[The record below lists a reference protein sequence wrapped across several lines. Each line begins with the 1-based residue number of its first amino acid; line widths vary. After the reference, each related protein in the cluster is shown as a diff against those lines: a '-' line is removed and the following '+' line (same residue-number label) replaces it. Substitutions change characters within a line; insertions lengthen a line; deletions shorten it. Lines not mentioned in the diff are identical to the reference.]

1 MPLEVGTSLGVYEVL
16 AAIGAGGMGEVYKA
30 RDTKL
35 DREMR
40 PTLHGFQVE
49 ATPKAR
55 WWAMIPVAIL
65 VTTLAPLPTSAQF
78 TPFEVTLARFDAEV
92 AAGVAEDAGGA
103 VSLAVFSGSELIWAK
118 GYGWANIEGR
128 VAADART
135 IGRTGSIS
143 KSFTAV
149 LMMQLVERG
158 IIELDDRVSDYFPEI
173 EGLAERPAGAQPIT
187 FRMLAS
193 HTAGLAREPGLEGAA
208 AGSIYS
214 WEEKVLASIPTT
226 KYQTPPLTEY
236 SYSNIGFGILGL
248 ALSRAAGVP
257 FMDLMETLIFRPL
270 GMESTTFILDSP
282 DLLTRMSV
290 GYSRDRTTG
299 GISAAQATREHF
311 GRGYKVPNGGVYSTV
326 HDLAALGAALMGV
339 GDVQILN
346 EQSRSEMS
354 KPQTPATGYGLGL
367 FLYDIDEGPLL
378 VGHGGSVSGYNA
390 YLAFDSQTKLG
401 VSMLR
406 TTSYNPP
413 VADLLRTLATT
424 VPSS

>member
-1 MPLEVGTSLGVYEVL
+1 MRLTPHVFP
-16 AAIGAGGMGEVYKA
+16 AGAKPIV
-30 RDTKL
+30 
-35 DREMR
+35 
-40 PTLHGFQVE
+40 H
-49 ATPKAR
+49 
-55 WWAMIPVAIL
+55 WWAMMSVTLLA
-65 VTTLAPLPTSAQF
+65 TTLVPLRASAQF
-78 TPFEVTLARFDAEV
+78 TPFEATLAQFDAEV

-103 VSLAVFSGSELIWAK
+103 VSLAVFSGSEVIWARA
-118 GYGWANIEGR
+118 YGWANIEER

-158 IIELDDRVSDYFPEI
+158 IIALDDPVSDYFPEI
-173 EGLAERPAGAQPIT
+173 EGLAEPPARAEPIT

-208 AGSIYS
+208 AGSIYT
-214 WEEKVLASIPTT
+214 WEEKVLFSIPTT
-226 KYQTPPLTEY
+226 RYQTSPLTEY

-257 FMDLMETLIFRPL
+257 FMDLMESLIFRPL

-290 GYSRDRTTG
+290 GYSRNQRTG
-299 GISAAQATREHF
+299 EISAEQATREHF

-326 HDLAALGAALMGV
+326 HDLAALAAALMGE
-339 GDVQILN
+339 GDVQILS
-346 EQSRSEMS
+346 EKSRSEMF
-354 KPQTPATGYGLGL
+354 KPQAPADGYGLGL
-367 FLYDIDEGPLL
+367 FLYNSDEGPLL
-378 VGHGGSVSGYNA
+378 IGHGGSVAGYNA
-390 YLAFDSQTKLG
+390 DLVFDPQTKLG

-406 TTSYNPP
+406 TTSYTPP
-413 VADLLRTLATT
+413 MADLLHKL
-424 VPSS
+424 VSP